1 MGKGRGAQ
9 WVLVKRREEEKQLR
23 RPRLGGGGEG
33 NIKMNI
39 QGVGWAAWT
48 GLIWHRTGAGGGF
61 L

>member
-23 RPRLGGGGEG
+23 RPRLGGGGG

-39 QGVGWAAWT
+39 QGVEWAAWT